1 MMLGFPISSYFI
13 RGRIKESK
21 NWILILF
28 WNYSKDF
35 LIDRVCIADLTSNFN
50 NFLVELNK
58 FNKWIYKIMIW
69 LNLKIFYDKK
79 ITNFTYYMLNKG
91 ISKCWPEK
99 LNNKINSSIKLFY
112 L

>member
-1 MMLGFPISSYFI
+1 M
-13 RGRIKESK
+13 
-21 NWILILF
+21 
-28 WNYSKDF
+28 
-35 LIDRVCIADLTSNFN
+35 
-50 NFLVELNK
+50 
-58 FNKWIYKIMIW
+58 
-69 LNLKIFYDKK
+69 NLKIFYDKK